1 MKTVL
6 KYIVGKGQMGLLL
19 GALISLLGLGSC
31 IEKDAKIPPPEYSKR
46 TSIICY
52 LSPRNANVS
61 VQLGFTVPYFGVQ
74 SDSISYYSDAKVTV
88 SDLTAGTSV
97 ILPFNRVDFVYRVGK
112 NKMPILNDH
121 QYRVDV
127 VLADGR
133 SYSATTQ
140 IPPKLGPTDLQL
152 GKFSVGK
159 LEQNQQ
165 FGQQVSVNV
174 ELKTG
179 NTRKGF
185 YYSPQFDIVLEDGQ
199 GDFYGNTMYFKG
211 SGVEEGIGSDTLRF
225 FYQERMWL
233 QGGGGMGGGSAIDPM
248 KFNGAEGTFWV
259 FDKGYAES
267 YNKFFEDTGNP
278 FAEPILLY
286 SNWSNGAV
294 GTLGSFDWEEM
305 TITP

>member
-1 MKTVL
+1 MKIVL
-6 KYIVGKGQMGLLL
+6 KNIARNRRGFLLPM
-19 GALISLLGLGSC
+19 AIAFVFGLGSC

-46 TSIICY
+46 TAIICY
-52 LSPRNANVS
+52 LSPQNANVS
-61 VQLGFTVPYFGVQ
+61 VQLGYTVPYFGIQ
-74 SDSISYYSDAKVTV
+74 NDTIAYYSDAKVTV

-97 ILPFNRVDFVYRVGK
+97 VLPFNSVDFVYRVGK
-112 NKMPILNDH
+112 KKMPILNDH

-133 SYSATTQ
+133 SYTSTTQ
-140 IPPKLGPTDLQL
+140 IPPKLGPVDLQL

-179 NTRKGF
+179 NTQKGF
-185 YYSPQFDIVLEDGQ
+185 YYSPQFDIVLEDGN
-199 GDFYGNTMYFKG
+199 GDFYGNTMFFRG
-211 SGVEEGIGSDTLRF
+211 SGVEEGVGNDTLRF
-225 FYQERMWL
+225 LYQDRMWL
-233 QGGGGMGGGSAIDPM
+233 QGGGGMGGGTAVDPM
-248 KFNGAEGTFWV
+248 KFNSANGTFWV

-294 GTLGSFDWEEM
+294 GTLGSFDWVEM